1 MAHAVVLGA
10 GMGGLC
16 AAGSLAQHFE
26 RVTVVERDPL
36 PADAAPR
43 RGVPQGRHVHALL
56 GTGDEALERLFP
68 GFGAELVAAG
78 AVRSAVLEQARY
90 VIGGATLARGSTGVH
105 ALQATRPLLE
115 AGVRRRVR
123 ALSGVKFLEG
133 HDVLGPVIE
142 AGRVTGVRVHKR
154 PGGDER
160 APDGAAGTGP
170 ESPENPESPGT
181 EPEVLS
187 AALVVDALGRAG
199 RMAGWLERAGYGAP
213 PEDRTKIDVGYTTR
227 FLRLPPGAL
236 EGDRTVLTGNIPAHP
251 TRGSGLLHQEG
262 DRWTLTLAGMGGD
275 HPPTDEEGFWA
286 FARTVYPTDVYDTV
300 RGARMLS
307 EPVAYRFPVSVRR
320 RFERLTRLPDGLLAI
335 GDSVCSFN
343 PVYGQGMTVAAREAE
358 VLDQC
363 LRQGT
368 EGLPKRYFTEAA
380 KVVKPAW
387 ELARSADLAVP
398 QIPGRRPLAGRLVGR
413 YMDRLLD
420 AAHHD
425 PVLSAGYLR
434 VIGMLDPAAALFAPG
449 VAWRVLR
456 GGRFG

>member
-16 AAGSLAQHFE
+16 AAGSLARHFE

-36 PADAAPR
+36 PADASPR

-68 GFGAELVAAG
+68 GLGAELADAG
-78 AVRSAVLEQARY
+78 ALRSAVLEQARY
-90 VIGGATLARGSTGVH
+90 VIGGAALARGSTGVQ

-115 AGVRRRVR
+115 AGVRRKVR
-123 ALSGVKFLEG
+123 ALPGMKFLEG
-133 HDVLGPVIE
+133 HDVLGPVTE
-142 AGRVTGVRVHKR
+142 GGRVTGVRVHKR
-154 PGGDER
+154 PAQDER
-160 APDGAAGTGP
+160 APGSAVGTGP
-170 ESPENPESPGT
+170 ET

-199 RMAGWLERAGYGAP
+199 RMAGWLERAGYEAP

-227 FLRLPPGAL
+227 FVRLPPGAL
-236 EGDRTVLTGNIPAHP
+236 DGDRTVLTGNIPAYP

-286 FARTVYPTDVYDTV
+286 FARTVYPDDVYDAV
-300 RGARMLS
+300 QGARMLS
-307 EPVAYRFPVSVRR
+307 EPVAYRFPHSVRR
-320 RFERLTRLPDGLLAI
+320 RYERLTRLPDGLLAI

-358 VLDQC
+358 VLDEC
-363 LRQGT
+363 LRQGV
-368 EGLPKRYFTEAA
+368 EGLPKRYFAEAA
-380 KVVKPAW
+380 KVVRPAW
-387 ELARSADLAVP
+387 ELARAADLAVP
-398 QIPGRRPLAGRLVGR
+398 QVPGRRPLAGRVVGR

-420 AAHHD
+420 AAHRD
-425 PVLSAGYLR
+425 PVLAARYLR
-434 VIGMLDPAAALFAPG
+434 VIGLLDPAASLFAPR

-456 GGRFG
+456 GDRLG